1 MRVDLYQVIRHAI
14 KTLKIYGV
22 RMEIDKSDQWNRI
35 KNQKINRIYP
45 ETIYENVICDQG
57 SIQLEMIEVI

>member
-1 MRVDLYQVIRHAI
+1 
-14 KTLKIYGV
+14 
-22 RMEIDKSDQWNRI
+22 MEIDKSDQWNRI

>member
-45 ETIYENVICDQG
+45 ETIYGNVIYDQG